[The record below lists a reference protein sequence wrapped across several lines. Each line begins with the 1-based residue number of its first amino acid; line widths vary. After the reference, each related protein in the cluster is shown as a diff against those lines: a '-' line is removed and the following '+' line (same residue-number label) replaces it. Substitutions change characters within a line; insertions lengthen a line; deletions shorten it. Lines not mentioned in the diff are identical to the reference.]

1 MKTAR
6 LLLTI
11 VALGALTL
19 GRSYAGQPSKPPA
32 EQNLRQLHATHDR
45 PASPEQAERK
55 QSLSHNNGH
64 ASEKSSRQAPL
75 KTPTQRASANE
86 LRPPGLK
93 KAAPTAAH
101 GGWTRNKIENH
112 HEPAQGPGGGGTT
125 APWPGVSRHRSATTA
140 ALGGGRTSSAKNST
154 AALDGAA
161 MRIKH

>member
-45 PASPEQAERK
+45 PA
-55 QSLSHNNGH
+55 
-64 ASEKSSRQAPL
+64 SRQAPL